1 METSYIYHAYGIK
14 DFECTKTEYKGNT
27 IIHHIQKRDVKT
39 RCECC
44 HSHVVVHN
52 GFKLRKIRSVNIG
65 TKQSV
70 LLVKVRRLKCK
81 TCGNDVYEDLHFVT
95 GKQRYT
101 HRLARLVMEL
111 LHKMTIKD
119 VANHLGLS
127 WDTVKD
133 IHKNYLKH
141 KFSHIDIKDVK
152 HIGIDEFAV
161 RKGHNYLTIVVDM
174 VSGAIIHVGD
184 GKGIESLKKFWPK
197 LKRSGA
203 KVESVSSDM
212 SAAFISAIKK
222 NLPDAIHVFDHF
234 HVQKLA
240 GEALDK
246 VRREVYNQEKDLEKR
261 KVIKGTRWL
270 LLRHDKDAFTE
281 DERQRLD
288 NVIKMNE
295 PLSKAY
301 ILNEYLQ
308 EVWKQNSY
316 KEGEAVLDDWIK
328 QARESK
334 IPTLVKLSNSIAAYR
349 TGILAYYKC
358 RTSNAKVE
366 GINNKIKVLKRNAF
380 GYRDVDY
387 FKLRLFN
394 LHNDKITRFVG

>member
-1 METSYIYHAYGIK
+1 M
-14 DFECTKTEYKGNT
+14 
-27 IIHHIQKRDVKT
+27 
-39 RCECC
+39 
-44 HSHVVVHN
+44 
-52 GFKLRKIRSVNIG
+52 
-65 TKQSV
+65 
-70 LLVKVRRLKCK
+70 RRLKCK
-81 TCGNDVYEDLHFVT
+81 TCGADVYEDLHFVT

-101 HRLARLVMEL
+101 HRLARLVIEL
-111 LHKMTIKD
+111 LHRMTIKD
-119 VANHLGLS
+119 VAHYLGLS

-133 IHKNYLKH
+133 IHKNYLNH

-152 HIGIDEFAV
+152 HIGIDEFAL
-161 RKGHNYLTIVVDM
+161 RKGHVYLTIVVDM
-174 VSGAIIHVGD
+174 LSGAIIHVGD
-184 GKGIESLKKFWPK
+184 GKGIDSLKKFWPK

-203 KVESVSSDM
+203 KIESVSSDM

-270 LLRHDKDAFTE
+270 LLRHDKDIFTE
-281 DERQRLD
+281 DEKKRLD

-308 EVWKQNSY
+308 EVWKQDSY

-334 IPTLVKLSNSIAAYR
+334 VPTLEKLGNSIAAYR

-366 GINNKIKVLKRNAF
+366 GINNKIKVLKRNAY
-380 GYRDVDY
+380 GYRDIDY